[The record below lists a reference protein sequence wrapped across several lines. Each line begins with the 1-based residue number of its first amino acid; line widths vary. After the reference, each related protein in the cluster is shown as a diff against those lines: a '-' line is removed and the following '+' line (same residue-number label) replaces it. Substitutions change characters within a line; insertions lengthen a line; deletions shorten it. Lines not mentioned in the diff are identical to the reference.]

1 MAKDR
6 FRLLSEEDLQ
16 KLSEKSESKNT
27 KRSTSTWLNAYQ
39 SWAKER
45 SKKPDLEN
53 YTANELD
60 TVLSQF
66 YAELTKKDGKE
77 YEPDSLRVMQASLH
91 RYLKDKNYPKSIITD
106 IDFTKCNKILEGKAR
121 TLRENGLGRRPN
133 ASRALTNE
141 EEEILWKA
149 GKLGKTNPKALLHTV
164 WFLTTQHFGLRGRQE
179 HTTMSMDN
187 FLFKTDESGEK
198 YVEFLEDPT
207 KTRYKGLHHK
217 PRVTNPKMFSTDGDR
232 CPVKL
237 LEYYISKRPDS
248 LRKTGR
254 FYLTPKANF
263 TNSSV
268 WYTASPVG
276 KNTISSFMKA
286 LISDTEISL
295 DENLT
300 NHSLRKNTVK
310 KLKEAE
316 IPETAI
322 IKVTG
327 HTSTKGL
334 SNYDPGDQ
342 QEFKRMSNAISGKR
356 PISAVLSQSSFMQ
369 SVQPQSSSN
378 ANVFNNCTF
387 NINQSTLPKPKKRRK
402 CVIYS
407 DSESSQSQ

>member
-1 MAKDR
+1 MVHCI
-6 FRLLSEEDLQ
+6 SCW
-16 KLSEKSESKNT
+16 EK
-27 KRSTSTWLNAYQ
+27 Y
-39 SWAKER
+39 
-45 SKKPDLEN
+45 
-53 YTANELD
+53 
-60 TVLSQF
+60 
-66 YAELTKKDGKE
+66 
-77 YEPDSLRVMQASLH
+77 
-91 RYLKDKNYPKSIITD
+91 
-106 IDFTKCNKILEGKAR
+106 
-121 TLRENGLGRRPN
+121 
-133 ASRALTNE
+133 
-141 EEEILWKA
+141 
-149 GKLGKTNPKALLHTV
+149 
-164 WFLTTQHFGLRGRQE
+164 
-179 HTTMSMDN
+179 N
-187 FLFKTDESGEK
+187 FLLYES
-198 YVEFLEDPT
+198 
-207 KTRYKGLHHK
+207 
-217 PRVTNPKMFSTDGDR
+217 
-232 CPVKL
+232 
-237 LEYYISKRPDS
+237 
-248 LRKTGR
+248 
-254 FYLTPKANF
+254 
-263 TNSSV
+263 
-268 WYTASPVG
+268 TA
-276 KNTISSFMKA
+276 
-286 LISDTEISL
+286 ISDTEITL